1 VPAVSAR
8 FREATHLGQDLNRD
22 WALRLA
28 EAGIAVF
35 PCGPDKKPL
44 IKWRT
49 LSSSD
54 PDAVAL
60 WWHQH
65 PGALPAID
73 LEKCDLFV
81 LDGDRHGGPDGR
93 AELRGLLRRQQGFN
107 WRAAP
112 AAITPGDG
120 AHVYFGQNGHE
131 PGNVRG
137 SLPAGVDARGCG
149 GYVIAP
155 YAVLPDGRRYRT
167 VPGAPDLIAAFK
179 AGTIPH
185 VPQGIVDLI
194 HPPQRENEQAQPSSF
209 SITAGAREKAFAQ
222 VALQGCT
229 AELAAVAPGG
239 RNEALNKIAYRL
251 GRMTARGWLNRATV
265 EGALAGVM
273 HSNGYVADEG
283 VDAVAA
289 TLKSGLDAGEKAPH
303 PELAD
308 RDGPADTDA
317 AGQTEERVQAEP
329 RTLEQVHAIFRRW
342 LGEKYDIGT
351 LNAVLAVTACERLS
365 GDPPWLLIISG
376 PGNAKTETV
385 QATSGVGARV
395 VSTVASEGALLSASP
410 RKSRARTATGGLL
423 RQIGER
429 GILAIK
435 DFTSIISTSRET
447 RTQVLAALR
456 EIYDGHWVR
465 NVGSDGG
472 QTLEWKGRL
481 IVIGACTTAWDQA
494 HAVVSTMGDRFVLVR
509 SDSTAGRIAAGWQA
523 IRNTGTETIM
533 REELAQAV
541 AGLVSQVNPDCAVDL
556 TDEEANCILQAADI
570 VTLARTGVEID
581 YRGDIID
588 SHMPEMPT
596 RFAKQLTQIMR
607 GALAVGMS
615 RQDGMALVVRCA
627 RNSMPPLRLAVLE
640 DIAVHPG
647 SRIIDVRRR
656 LQRPRATADRALQ
669 ALHVLGLLTCREE
682 EEQREN
688 GPRYIRHYSL
698 AQPISLNV
706 LSVPEMSVN
715 NDF

>member
-1 VPAVSAR
+1 MPARKSR
-8 FREATHLGQDLNRD
+8 TRICRTGTSRPRPLRQD
-22 WALRLA
+22 
-28 EAGIAVF
+28 
-35 PCGPDKKPL
+35 
-44 IKWRT
+44 
-49 LSSSD
+49 S
-54 PDAVAL
+54 
-60 WWHQH
+60 
-65 PGALPAID
+65 
-73 LEKCDLFV
+73 
-81 LDGDRHGGPDGR
+81 
-93 AELRGLLRRQQGFN
+93 
-107 WRAAP
+107 
-112 AAITPGDG
+112 
-120 AHVYFGQNGHE
+120 
-131 PGNVRG
+131 
-137 SLPAGVDARGCG
+137 
-149 GYVIAP
+149 
-155 YAVLPDGRRYRT
+155 
-167 VPGAPDLIAAFK
+167 
-179 AGTIPH
+179 
-185 VPQGIVDLI
+185 
-194 HPPQRENEQAQPSSF
+194 
-209 SITAGAREKAFAQ
+209 
-222 VALQGCT
+222 
-229 AELAAVAPGG
+229 
-239 RNEALNKIAYRL
+239 
-251 GRMTARGWLNRATV
+251 
-265 EGALAGVM
+265 
-273 HSNGYVADEG
+273 
-283 VDAVAA
+283 
-289 TLKSGLDAGEKAPH
+289 
-303 PELAD
+303 
-308 RDGPADTDA
+308 
-317 AGQTEERVQAEP
+317 TEERGQAEP

-351 LNAVLAVTACERLS
+351 LNAVLAVTASERLS

-395 VSTVASEGALLSASP
+395 VSTIASEGALLSASP

-472 QTLEWKGRL
+472 QTLEWKGRV

-509 SDSTAGRIAAGWQA
+509 SDSTVGRIAAGSQA

-556 TDEEANCILQAADI
+556 TDREANCILQAADI

-588 SHMPEMPT
+588 AHMPEMPT

-627 RNSMPPLRLAVLE
+627 RNSMPPLRLAILE

-682 EEQREN
+682 EELRED

-698 AQPISLNV
+698 AQPISLNA
-706 LSVPEMSVN
+706 LSVPEMSVD